1 MSYLKNLI
9 HPEVVAVAPN
19 NPPTPVLS
27 VSLSSRLP
35 QSNRRT
41 SLAYRP
47 QSWLLLSAYPPENQ
61 PKGRAVQWDQLH
73 GGVQVP
79 PCALTETIWLRIS
92 CRWFRRT
99 LMSLDPDAPASSTNS
114 LFETW
119 RSFPNLWQKQEPHQ
133 LWFNLRCSHAGA
145 VLPLAPEAYEREMGR
160 TLVTLKKLSVSAVGW
175 TLLVPLD
182 AVCGK
187 SVCSFNHISGSLEF
201 QGR

>member
-19 NPPTPVLS
+19 NPTSPALS

-61 PKGRAVQWDQLH
+61 PKVRAVQWDQLH

-79 PCALTETIWLRIS
+79 PCALTETI
-92 CRWFRRT
+92 
-99 LMSLDPDAPASSTNS
+99 
-114 LFETW
+114 
-119 RSFPNLWQKQEPHQ
+119 
-133 LWFNLRCSHAGA
+133 
-145 VLPLAPEAYEREMGR
+145 
-160 TLVTLKKLSVSAVGW
+160 
-175 TLLVPLD
+175 
-182 AVCGK
+182 
-187 SVCSFNHISGSLEF
+187 
-201 QGR
+201 